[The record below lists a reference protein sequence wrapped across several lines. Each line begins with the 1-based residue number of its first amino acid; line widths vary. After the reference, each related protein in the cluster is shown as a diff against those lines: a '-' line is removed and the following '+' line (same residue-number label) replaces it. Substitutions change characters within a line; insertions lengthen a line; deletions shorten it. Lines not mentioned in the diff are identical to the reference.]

1 MTTLFHCAKLVTE
14 SREKSDNFPLPN
26 KKEVLSMQKIIA
38 FFMSIIAFIMSLFGI
53 TPKTPGVTAYQ
64 DLAYGSV
71 SQSQKLDLYLPERD
85 DKNVG
90 LIVYIHGGAW
100 QSGDKKELTE
110 TAKGVTR
117 DFGYA
122 TASLNY
128 RMLGEKAT
136 YVEMLED
143 IGSALTLIK
152 QKAEEN
158 GYSIKSCGL
167 IGYSAGAHLSLL
179 YGFKNH
185 SVSPIRVA
193 YVSSLAGPTDLTDPN
208 FYQNEALAPI
218 LGSLAGVSGLTA
230 DNYTQYMT
238 ELLAASPI
246 SYAAADVPKTILC
259 HGTADD
265 IVPYSNAQRLDC
277 ALENAGAS
285 YRLIT
290 FEGDNHGLGTDTAS
304 SDLYYQTLVEWSK
317 TAFGY

>member
-1 MTTLFHCAKLVTE
+1 
-14 SREKSDNFPLPN
+14 
-26 KKEVLSMQKIIA
+26 MQKIIA
-38 FFMSIIAFIMSLFGI
+38 FFMSIIAFFMNLFGL
-53 TPKTPGVTAYQ
+53 TPKTPGVTEYK

-71 SQSQKLDLYLPERD
+71 SESQKLDLYLPERE

-110 TAKGVTR
+110 TAKGITR

-136 YVEMLED
+136 YVEMLDD
-143 IGSALTLIK
+143 IQSALSFIR

-158 GYSIKSCGL
+158 GYKIKCCGL

-179 YGFKNH
+179 YAFKNVG
-185 SVSPIRVA
+185 SYPIPVS

-208 FYQNEALAPI
+208 FYKNEAIAPL
-218 LGSLAGVSGLTA
+218 LGSLAGVSGVTA
-230 DNYTQYMT
+230 ENYEGYAQ
-238 ELLAASPI
+238 ELLKASPV
-246 SYAAADVPKTILC
+246 SYVSADVPKTILC

-265 IVPYSNAQRLDC
+265 IVPYSNAQILS
-277 ALENAGAS
+277 EKMNSAGAFCKF
-285 YRLIT
+285 IT
-290 FEGDNHGLGTDTAS
+290 FEGANHGVLGEDTAS
-304 SDLYYQTLVEWSK
+304 SELYYNTLIEWSK
-317 TAFGY
+317 TDFGY

>member
-1 MTTLFHCAKLVTE
+1 
-14 SREKSDNFPLPN
+14 
-26 KKEVLSMQKIIA
+26 MQKIIA
-38 FFMSIIAFIMSLFGI
+38 FFMSIIAFIMSLFGL
-53 TPKTPGVTAYQ
+53 TPKTPGVTAYK
-64 DLAYGSV
+64 DLAYGSASV
-71 SQSQKLDLYLPERD
+71 SQKLDLYLPERD

-143 IGSALTLIK
+143 IQSALTLIR
-152 QKAEEN
+152 QKAEES
-158 GYSIKSCGL
+158 GYTIKCCGL

-185 SVSPIRVA
+185 AVSPIPVA

-208 FYQNEALAPI
+208 FYKLEGIAPL
-218 LGSLAGVSGLTA
+218 LGNLAGVGGVT
-230 DNYTQYMT
+230 NENWQNCKP
-238 ELLAASPI
+238 ELLKVSPV
-246 SYAAADVPKTILC
+246 SYAASDVPKTILC
-259 HGTADD
+259 HGTADE
-265 IVPYSNAQRLDC
+265 IVPYSNAQILSQ
-277 ALENAGAS
+277 ALSDVGAS
-285 YRLIT
+285 YMLIT
-290 FEGDNHGLGTDTAS
+290 FEGANHGVLGEDSAS
-304 SDLYYQTLVEWSK
+304 SNLYYQTLVEWSK

>member
-1 MTTLFHCAKLVTE
+1 
-14 SREKSDNFPLPN
+14 
-26 KKEVLSMQKIIA
+26 MQKIIA
-38 FFMSIIAFIMSLFGI
+38 FFMSIIAFIMSLFGL
-53 TPKTPGVTAYQ
+53 TPKTPGVSEYK

-71 SQSQKLDLYLPERD
+71 SSSQKLDLYLPERD

-90 LIVYIHGGAW
+90 LIVFIHGGGW

-136 YVEMLED
+136 YKEMLED
-143 IGSALTLIK
+143 IQAALALIK
-152 QKAEEN
+152 QKAQEN
-158 GYSIKSCGL
+158 GYTIKCCGL

-179 YGFKNH
+179 YAYKNRD
-185 SVSPIRVA
+185 VSPIPIE

-208 FYQNEALAPI
+208 FYQNEGLAAL
-218 LGSLAGVSGLTA
+218 LGGVSGVSGLTA
-230 DNYTQYMT
+230 DNRDNYSA
-238 ELLAASPI
+238 ELLAASPVF
-246 SYAAADVPKTILC
+246 YVDANVPKTVLC

-265 IVPYSNAQRLDC
+265 IVPYSNAQILSQKLSD
-277 ALENAGAS
+277 AGAS
-285 YRLIT
+285 YMLIT
-290 FEGDNHGLGTDTAS
+290 FEGANHGVLGEASAS
-304 SDLYYQTLVEWSK
+304 SDLYYQTLIEWSK

>member
-1 MTTLFHCAKLVTE
+1 
-14 SREKSDNFPLPN
+14 
-26 KKEVLSMQKIIA
+26 
-38 FFMSIIAFIMSLFGI
+38 MSIIAFIMSLFGI
-53 TPKTPGVTAYQ
+53 APKTPGVNAYQ
-64 DLAYGSV
+64 DLAYGTT

-136 YVEMLED
+136 YTEMLED
-143 IGSALTLIK
+143 ISAALALIK
-152 QKAEEN
+152 QKAEES
-158 GYSIKSCGL
+158 GYTVKSCGL

-185 SVSPIRVA
+185 AVSPIPIA
-193 YVSSLAGPTDLTDPN
+193 YISSLAGPTDLTDPN

-218 LGSLAGVSGLTA
+218 LGNLAGVSGLTA
-230 DNYTQYMT
+230 DNYTAYT
-238 ELLAASPI
+238 KELLAASPV

-265 IVPYSNAQRLDC
+265 IVPYSNAQRLDT

-285 YRLIT
+285 YMLIT
-290 FEGDNHGLGTDTAS
+290 FEGANHGVLGEDTAS
-304 SDLYYQTLVEWSK
+304 SDLYYQTLIEWSRA
-317 TAFGY
+317 AFGY